1 MSSEKNLIDLA
12 GINFTKLIILH
23 TKRSLKQILS
33 HRKQLIVN
41 AVSLNLFKT
50 AMKFSK
56 VESDASSL
64 GVMLN

>member
-33 HRKQLIVN
+33 HRKQLILN
-41 AVSLNLFKT
+41 AVSLSLLKT